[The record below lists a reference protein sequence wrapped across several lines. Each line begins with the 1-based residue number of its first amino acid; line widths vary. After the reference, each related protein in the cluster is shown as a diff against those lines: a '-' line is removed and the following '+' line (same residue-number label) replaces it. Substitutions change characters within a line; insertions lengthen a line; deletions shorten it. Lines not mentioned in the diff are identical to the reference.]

1 MKQDE
6 WARVK
11 EILWLA
17 LEQPADS
24 REDFLQKECGGDL
37 QLIAEVKSLIE
48 ASEESDQLL
57 ENENYS
63 VSSVVEKSEEYGTE
77 KSFGNYKIIR
87 ELGRGGMGVV
97 FYATRADGEFTQ
109 NVALKVIRQS
119 FADERL
125 ENRFRRERQI
135 LANLNHPNIAALH
148 DGGVSRR
155 GEPFLVME
163 YIEGEPLLDYAATHE
178 LSVEDRLKLFLKI
191 CSAVSYAH
199 RNLVVHRDIKPG
211 NVIVTREGEPK
222 LLDFGLAKI
231 LNENFAADKTE
242 TALYAF
248 TPSYASPEQIHGKN
262 ITTVSDVYSLGV
274 VLYELLTGY
283 NPFYLE
289 NKSFEEI
296 LKTIDNTEP
305 VRPSLAGSGRRS
317 AVGDQLSESGGQ
329 RPNDRKQAINPK
341 SKIQNPK
348 LLKGDLDNITLKALR
363 KEPERRYRSAEE
375 FAMDVERH
383 LSHLPISARP
393 NNISYRASRF
403 FKRNRIIVS
412 AVALVILALA
422 VGLAV
427 ALWQANEA
435 RRERDLAERR
445 FQDVRKLSNSLLF
458 EISPKFE
465 RLQGSTEA
473 RKVLVERALEYLDN
487 LAAESHDD
495 SQIQSELAFAY
506 EKIGDLQGSP
516 RKPNLGEFSEAV
528 KSYEKAQSI
537 RKALIEAKI
546 NESEQK
552 RWLAANNAALSN
564 IRFWQDD
571 YQNSLS
577 DAETA
582 LNLYQELVVEQ
593 PDSLQLKLEQ
603 ADLELDTAYTHY
615 FNNEIPQAYPYFQKS
630 LNSLENLEKQQPANT
645 EILRLI
651 GKGRTLLGTTLSWD
665 RKQKEAEAEM
675 NKAIVIMES
684 LVSQKPNDAILKQD
698 LIRTYLDS
706 SGIYEE
712 INNDLCFQYAQKALT
727 LAEQVFESDAA
738 NTQAKHNVAQAYS
751 KLGISYNYL
760 ERNSLAVS
768 SFEKSAKILA
778 ELEKNEPNNLT
789 YKKDIARNYRNFGL
803 IKTKQGD
810 FAAAISD
817 HEWSIAA
824 YKMILK
830 ADAKNNLAKQQIG
843 TAYRYIAETYEKF
856 AKAEKTQKRSEY
868 LYLAKVNFQNALDIY
883 QQLDSQNAL
892 TEFDKIYLKEIKLA
906 AEKYSQAAR

>member
-1 MKQDE
+1 MNQSE
-6 WARVK
+6 WKRVK

-17 LEQPADS
+17 LEQSADS
-24 REDFLQKECGGDL
+24 REDFLQKECGGDS
-37 QLIAEVKSLIE
+37 QLIAEIKSLIE

-63 VSSVVEKSEEYGTE
+63 ASSVVSKSENSNAE
-77 KSFGNYKIIR
+77 KTFGNYRIIR

-97 FYATRADGEFTQ
+97 FLAERADGEFTQ

-135 LANLNHPNIAALH
+135 LASLNHPNIAALH

-163 YIEGEPLLDYAATHE
+163 YVEGEPLLNYAETHE
-178 LSVEDRLKLFLKI
+178 LSVENRLKLFLKI

-199 RNLVVHRDIKPG
+199 RNLIVHRDIKPG
-211 NVIVTREGEPK
+211 NVIVTKDGEPK

-231 LNENFAADKTE
+231 LDENFAADKTE
-242 TALYAF
+242 TALHAF

-262 ITTVSDVYSLGV
+262 ITTTSDVYSLGI
-274 VLYELLTGY
+274 VLYELLTGH
-283 NPFYLE
+283 NPFHFE
-289 NKSFEEI
+289 DKSFEEI
-296 LKTIDNTEP
+296 LKTVYYAEP
-305 VRPSLAGSGRRS
+305 VRPSS
-317 AVGDQLSESGGQ
+317 VVGGQ
-329 RPNDRKQAINPK
+329 FSGSKVSSLGNERQRTKDEGQATNPK

-348 LLKGDLDNITLKALR
+348 SLRGDLDNITLKALR
-363 KEPERRYRSAEE
+363 KEPERRYKSVEE
-375 FAMDVERH
+375 FAADIERH
-383 LSHLPISARP
+383 LKNLPVSARP
-393 NNISYRASRF
+393 NNVSYLASRF
-403 FKRNRIIVS
+403 FKRNKIAVS

-422 VGLAV
+422 VGLVV

-435 RRERDLAERR
+435 RKERDLAERR

-487 LAAESHDD
+487 LAAESNDD

-516 RKPNLGEFSEAV
+516 RKPNLGEFSEAI
-528 KSYEKAQSI
+528 KSYEKAQNI
-537 RKALIEAKI
+537 RKSLIEAKT

-552 RWLAANNAALSN
+552 RWLAANYAALSN

-582 LNLYQELVVEQ
+582 LNLYQQIITEQ

-630 LNSLENLEKQQPANT
+630 LILLENLEKQEPANT

-651 GKGRTLLGTTLSWD
+651 GKGRTLLGTTFSWD
-665 RKQKEAEAEM
+665 RKQEEAEAEM
-675 NKAIVIMES
+675 KKAIVIMES

-712 INNDLCFQYAQKALT
+712 INNDLCFQYAQKALV
-727 LAEQVFESDAA
+727 LAEKVFESDTA

-760 ERNSLAVS
+760 EKNDLAVT

-803 IKTKQGD
+803 IKNKQGD
-810 FAAAISD
+810 FISAISD
-817 HEWSIAA
+817 HEKSIAA
-824 YKMILK
+824 YEMILK
-830 ADAKNNLAKQQIG
+830 ADSKNNLAKQQIG

-856 AKAEKTQKRSEY
+856 AKAEKTQKRNEY

-892 TEFDKIYLKEIKLA
+892 TAFDKIYLNEIKLA
-906 AEKYSQAAR
+906 AEKYSQTVQ

>member
-1 MKQDE
+1 MKQEE
-6 WARVK
+6 WAKVK

-17 LEQPADS
+17 LELPADS
-24 REDFLQKECGGDL
+24 REDFLQKECCGDS
-37 QLIAEVKSLIE
+37 QLIAEIKSLIE

-63 VSSVVEKSEEYGTE
+63 ASSVVAKREESSTG

-97 FYATRADGEFTQ
+97 FLAERADGEFMQ

-135 LANLNHPNIAALH
+135 LASLNHPNIAALH
-148 DGGVSRR
+148 DGGVTRR

-163 YIEGEPLLDYAATHE
+163 YVEGETLLDYAEAHE
-178 LSVEDRLKLFLKI
+178 LSVENRLKLFLKI

-199 RNLVVHRDIKPG
+199 RNLIVHRDIKPG
-211 NVIVTREGEPK
+211 NIIVTKDGEPK

-231 LNENFAADKTE
+231 LDENFAANKTE
-242 TALYAF
+242 TALHAF

-262 ITTVSDVYSLGV
+262 ITTASDVYSLGI
-274 VLYELLTGY
+274 VLYELLTGH
-283 NPFYLE
+283 NPFHFE
-289 NKSFEEI
+289 DKRFEEI
-296 LKTIDNTEP
+296 LKTIDYAEP
-305 VRPSLAGSGRRS
+305 VRPSSVVVNQFSGSNAS
-317 AVGDQLSESGGQ
+317 SSGNEGQ
-329 RPNDRKQAINPK
+329 ATNPK

-348 LLKGDLDNITLKALR
+348 SLRGDLDNITLKALR
-363 KEPERRYRSAEE
+363 KEPERRYKSVEE
-375 FAMDVERH
+375 FTADIERH
-383 LSHLPISARP
+383 LNDLPISARP
-393 NNISYRASRF
+393 NNLSYLASRF
-403 FKRNRIIVS
+403 FKRNKIIVS

-435 RRERDLAERR
+435 RKERDLAERR

-487 LAAESHDD
+487 LAAESNDD

-537 RKALIEAKI
+537 RKSLIESQI
-546 NESEQK
+546 NEPEQK

-577 DAETA
+577 DAERA
-582 LNLYQELVVEQ
+582 LNLYQELIAEQ

-630 LNSLENLEKQQPANT
+630 LLSLENLEKQQPANT

-651 GKGRTLLGTTLSWD
+651 GKGRTLLGTTFSWD

-706 SGIYEE
+706 SGIYED
-712 INNDLCFQYAQKALT
+712 INNDLCFQYAQKAHV
-727 LAEQVFESDAA
+727 LAEKVFESDTA
-738 NTQAKHNVAQAYS
+738 NTQARHNLAQAYS

-760 ERNSLAVS
+760 EKSDLAAS
-768 SFEKSAKILA
+768 SFENSAKILA
-778 ELEKNEPNNLT
+778 ALEKNEPNNLT

-810 FAAAISD
+810 FIDAIAD
-817 HEWSIAA
+817 HEKSIAA
-824 YKMILK
+824 YEMILK
-830 ADAKNNLAKQQIG
+830 ADTKNNLAKQQIG

-856 AKAEKTQKRSEY
+856 AKADKTQKRNEY
-868 LYLAKVNFQNALDIY
+868 LYLAKVNFQRALDIY

-892 TEFDKIYLKEIKLA
+892 TAFDKIYLSEIKLA
-906 AEKYSQAAR
+906 AEKYSQAAQ